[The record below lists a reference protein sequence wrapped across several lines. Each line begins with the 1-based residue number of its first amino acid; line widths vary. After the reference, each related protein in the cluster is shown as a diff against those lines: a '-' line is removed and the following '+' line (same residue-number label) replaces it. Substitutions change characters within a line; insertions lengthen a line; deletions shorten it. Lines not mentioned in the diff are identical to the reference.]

1 MDCPEDVA
9 SYIHRVGR
17 TARFNASGKSL
28 LFLTPSEEKMVERL
42 QEARIPVKVT
52 KVNSSRPPQF
62 SRLSTVCSRKPI

>member
-52 KVNSSRPPQF
+52 KVNRSRPQF